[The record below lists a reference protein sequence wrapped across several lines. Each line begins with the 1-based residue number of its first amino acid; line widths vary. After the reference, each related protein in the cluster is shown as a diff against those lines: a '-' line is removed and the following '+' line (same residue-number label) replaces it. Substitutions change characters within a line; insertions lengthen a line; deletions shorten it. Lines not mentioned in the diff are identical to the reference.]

1 MLVKIVDGA
10 VDRYP
15 YSIDQLKRDNPN
27 RAFSN
32 NIPEEILNSLGAY
45 TVVHA
50 STPSYD
56 NMTQRIETSN
66 LPVLVDG
73 VWTITRTVVEL
84 TDEQKIE
91 RVASVA
97 SYVRSMRNNLLES
110 KIDKINAVRW
120 ASLTADEQASWTTY
134 RQALL
139 DITAQAGFPS
149 SVTWPTAPD
158 EN

>member
-15 YSIDQLKRDNPN
+15 YSIDQLKSDNPN

-32 NIPEEILNSLGAY
+32 NIPEEVLNGLGAY
-45 TVVHA
+45 TVTHA
-50 STPSYD
+50 PTPSYD

-66 LPVLVDG
+66 LPVLVNG
-73 VWTITRTVVEL
+73 VWTITRTVVDL
-84 TDEQKIE
+84 TDEQKTE

-97 SYVRSMRNNLLES
+97 SYVRSMRNNMLES
-110 KIDKINAVRW
+110 KVDKINAVRW
-120 ASLTADEQASWTTY
+120 AAMTADEQASWTTY

-139 DITAQAGFPS
+139 DITTQAGFPS

-158 EN
+158 ES